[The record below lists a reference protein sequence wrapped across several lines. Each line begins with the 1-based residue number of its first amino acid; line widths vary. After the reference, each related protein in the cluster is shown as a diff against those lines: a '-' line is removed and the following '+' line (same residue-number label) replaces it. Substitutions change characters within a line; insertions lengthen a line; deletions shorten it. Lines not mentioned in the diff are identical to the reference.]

1 MDALAAN
8 QPLTRRQILSSLTAV
23 VVLAAAV
30 GLAVMTA
37 SNAQL
42 AIGVLTFSTAS
53 SDLLQR
59 LGAVLPLG
67 YAFAAGMAAAANP
80 CAFGLLPG
88 YLALYLGN
96 SDAGARRTI
105 VSQFFRAMMLG
116 ISVTVSF
123 VALFGAAGL
132 VIGAAGS
139 LVVAALPWLSVAVGG
154 LLVLAGARILGGG
167 RLYVNLGAVGGT
179 RLGRLAQRA
188 DVIGFAAYGLGFA
201 ISSLGCT
208 LPFFLTVVGSA
219 VTLGGPLAGFFQ
231 FVLYGCGMGAV
242 LSAVAIATALFSSS
256 LTRVRDVGRYLE
268 PISAVLLLV
277 SGGYVIYYWLT
288 IGGLLG

>member
-8 QPLTRRQILSSLTAV
+8 QPLMRRQILSSLTAV
-23 VVLAAAV
+23 VVVAAAV

-59 LGAVLPLG
+59 VGAVLPLG
-67 YAFAAGMAAAANP
+67 YAFAAGMAAAVNP

-88 YLALYLGN
+88 YLALYLGK

-105 VSQFFRAMMLG
+105 ASQLFRAMMLG

-132 VIGAAGS
+132 VISAAGS

-208 LPFFLTVVGSA
+208 LPLFLTAVGTA
-219 VTLGGPLAGFFQ
+219 LTLGGPLAGFFQ
-231 FVLYGCGMGAV
+231 FVLYGLGMGAV

-268 PISAVLLLV
+268 PISAILLLV